1 MAIFHRPD
9 QELEILMQKMQKIRR
24 SFLALLVL
32 AGLIGITCGI
42 TAAWA
47 QTGFL
52 DRSWGNYT
60 WGAYGGN
67 REASRMG
74 REEIV
79 ARENYC
85 STSGCVLRLEGVAVR
100 PSKARSGQTMV
111 LSTTY
116 TILTPDAVAIPVAIS
131 RDIVFQGKS
140 LGRTKNIESRRL
152 NGTWVQEIDF
162 TLPANAVAGI
172 YTLKTKVTTGYG
184 SDQKEVQFRVD

>member
-1 MAIFHRPD
+1 
-9 QELEILMQKMQKIRR
+9 MQKIRR
-24 SFLALLVL
+24 SYLALLVL
-32 AGLIGITCGI
+32 AGIIWITCGI
-42 TAAWA
+42 SETWA
-47 QTGFL
+47 QGRFL
-52 DRSWGNYT
+52 DQSWGDYT
-60 WGAYGGN
+60 WGTYGGN

-85 STSGCVLRLEGVAVR
+85 STSGCVLRLDGIAVR
-100 PSKARSGQTMV
+100 PPKGSAGQTMV

-131 RDIVFQGKS
+131 RDIVFQDKS

-162 TLPANAVAGI
+162 TLPANAVAGV

-184 SDQKEVQFRVD
+184 SDQKEVQFRVE

>member
-1 MAIFHRPD
+1 
-9 QELEILMQKMQKIRR
+9 MQKMRR
-24 SFLALLVL
+24 SLLACLVL
-32 AGLIGITCGI
+32 AGLIGVTFGV
-42 TAAWA
+42 TDTGA
-47 QTGFL
+47 QGQFL
-52 DRSWGNYT
+52 DRSWGGYT

-74 REEIV
+74 REDLV

-85 STSGCVLRLEGVAVR
+85 STSGCVLRLDGVAVR
-100 PSKARSGQTMV
+100 PPKASGGQTMV

-131 RDIVFQGKS
+131 RDIIFQGKS

-162 TLPANAVAGI
+162 TLPANAAAGV

-184 SDQKEVQFRVD
+184 SDQKEVQFRVE

>member
-1 MAIFHRPD
+1 MR
-9 QELEILMQKMQKIRR
+9 KIRR
-24 SFLALLVL
+24 SSLGWLVL
-32 AGLIGITCGI
+32 AGLIAVTFGLTQAG
-42 TAAWA
+42 A

-52 DRSWGNYT
+52 DRSWGDYT

-67 REASRMG
+67 REASRLG
-74 REEIV
+74 REDLV

-85 STSGCVLRLEGVAVR
+85 STSGCVLRLDGVEVR
-100 PSKARSGQTMV
+100 PNQCRGGQTVV

-131 RDIVFQGKS
+131 RDIIFQGKS

-152 NGTWVQEIDF
+152 NGTWNQEVDF
-162 TLPANAVAGI
+162 TLPANAVAGV

-184 SDQKEVQFRVD
+184 SDQKETQFRVQ

>member
-1 MAIFHRPD
+1 
-9 QELEILMQKMQKIRR
+9 MQKNRR
-24 SFLALLVL
+24 SFLALMVL
-32 AGLIGITCGI
+32 AGLIGGACGI
-42 TAAWA
+42 TGAWA
-47 QTGFL
+47 QGRFL
-52 DRSWGNYT
+52 DQSWGDYT
-60 WGAYGGN
+60 WGTYGGN

-85 STSGCVLRLEGVAVR
+85 STSGCVLRLDGVAVR
-100 PSKARSGQTMV
+100 PPKASGGQTMV

-131 RDIVFQGKS
+131 RDIIFQGKS

-152 NGTWVQEIDF
+152 NGTWNQEVDF
-162 TLPANAVAGI
+162 TLPANAVAGV

-184 SDQKEVQFRVD
+184 SDQKETQFRVQ

>member
-1 MAIFHRPD
+1 MR
-9 QELEILMQKMQKIRR
+9 KIRR
-24 SFLALLVL
+24 SYLALLVL
-32 AGLIGITCGI
+32 AGLIGVTFGF
-42 TAAWA
+42 TQAGA
-47 QTGFL
+47 QTGFM
-52 DRSWGNYT
+52 DRTWGDYT

-74 REEIV
+74 REDLV

-85 STSGCVLRLEGVAVR
+85 STSGCVLRLDGVEVR
-100 PSKARSGQTMV
+100 PNKCRSGQTVV

-131 RDIVFQGKS
+131 RDIIFQGKS

-152 NGTWVQEIDF
+152 NGTWNQEIDF
-162 TLPANAVAGI
+162 TLPANAVPGV

-184 SDQKEVQFRVD
+184 ADQKETQFRVE

>member
-1 MAIFHRPD
+1 
-9 QELEILMQKMQKIRR
+9 MQKIRR
-24 SFLALLVL
+24 RYLALLVL
-32 AGLIGITCGI
+32 AGIIWISCGS
-42 TAAWA
+42 TETWA
-47 QTGFL
+47 QGRFL
-52 DRSWGNYT
+52 DQSWGDYT
-60 WGAYGGN
+60 WGTYGGN

-74 REEIV
+74 REDLV

-85 STSGCVLRLEGVAVR
+85 STSGCVLRLDGVAVR
-100 PSKARSGQTMV
+100 PPKARSGQTMV

-131 RDIVFQGKS
+131 RDIIFQGKS

-162 TLPANAVAGI
+162 ALPANAAAGI

-184 SDQKEVQFRVD
+184 SDQKEVQFRVE